1 MRTIYPSL
9 FLWKNKK
16 EPYFCCYNY
25 CDIDLMNCFRQK
37 TLIWKKVV
45 VFVFLGLLLSWMPEP
60 VSAHHIIKG
69 KVVDKVNN
77 SPLSGASVKIKDS
90 SEGTITDEWGN
101 FTLGTDHEV
110 GILLISF
117 LGYNTQEISF
127 SSHSGLI
134 NVLMEADVIDLE
146 DVYVSGSQK
155 APLSIAQ
162 IDVNIRSVNSS
173 QDVLRVVPGL
183 FIAQHAGGGKSEQIF
198 LRGFDADHGTDVN
211 VTVDGMPVNMVSQA
225 HGQGYA
231 DLHWVIPELVNNVD
245 FGKGS
250 YYADRGDFTT
260 AGYVEFQTLS
270 FLDKNMVKVEAG
282 QFNTFRTVGM
292 FNLLNESVNEKRNS
306 FVAMEY
312 YMTDGAFDHPQ
323 NLNRFNFYARY
334 NEAINQ
340 KNMMSISASM
350 FNSSW
355 DQSGQIPQSLVE
367 EGSLSRWG
375 SLDPTEGGSTSRF
388 NLSAKLK
395 TQLNNGGALSNQI
408 YFARYNFD
416 LFSNFTFYLNDSIN
430 GDQIRQKES
439 RNLIGYNT
447 AYKKSVHLASEN
459 LIDMEIGGG
468 FRIDDIND
476 SQLLETKKRYEVI
489 DTTNYGNINE
499 QNMNLY
505 GQATWNKKKWMVNL
519 GLRFDAF
526 HFSYLDKTDE
536 QGKSSN
542 KSQSIL
548 SPKLNLAFNAGKSFQ
563 LYFKLGQGFH
573 SNDARVV
580 TRNDSLPTLAK
591 AHGADFGII
600 WKPSPRVILNAAFW
614 QMNLESE
621 MVWSGDAGTWEPSG
635 RTRREGIDFSLRWQ
649 LIDWLFFDTD
659 INYSL
664 GRFVDEPEGTNYIP
678 LAPEW
683 TSTGGF
689 TFNSIQNWSGS
700 IRYRFMTDRPA
711 DESNSVT
718 ALGYSVFDTNV
729 NYSYRNW
736 TFGLSAENLFN
747 TEWNE
752 AQFAGDYR
760 VSQTSEPEYGLTFTP
775 GTPFYLKGSV
785 RFQF

>member
-1 MRTIYPSL
+1 M
-9 FLWKNKK
+9 KK
-16 EPYFCCYNY
+16 
-25 CDIDLMNCFRQK
+25 L
-37 TLIWKKVV
+37 V
-45 VFVFLGLLLSWMPEP
+45 VFAFFGLLLSWIPES
-60 VSAHHIIKG
+60 VFAHHVIKG

-77 SPLSGASVKIKDS
+77 SPLSGASVMIKDS
-90 SEGTITDEWGN
+90 SEGTITDEWGG
-101 FTLGTDHEV
+101 FTLSTEQDE
-110 GILLISF
+110 GIIIVSF
-117 LGYNTQEISF
+117 LGYRTQEISF

-134 NVLMEADVIDLE
+134 NVLMDTDAIDLE
-146 DVYVSGSQK
+146 DVYIDGSHVT
-155 APLSIAQ
+155 PSSIAQ
-162 IDVNIRSVNSS
+162 IDVNIRTVSSS

-211 VTVDGMPVNMVSQA
+211 ISVDGLPVNMVSQA

-231 DLHWVIPELVNNVD
+231 DLHWVIPELVHNVE
-245 FGKGS
+245 FGKGT
-250 YYADRGDFTT
+250 YYAERGDFTT
-260 AGYVEFQTLS
+260 AGYVEFKTLG
-270 FLDKNMVKVEAG
+270 FLDKNMIKVEAG

-292 FNLLNESVNEKRNS
+292 FNLLNESLNEKRNS

-312 YMTDGAFDHPQ
+312 FTTDGPFDDPQ
-323 NLNRFNFYARY
+323 NLNRFNFFARY

-340 KNMMSISASM
+340 SNMLSISASL

-367 EGSLSRWG
+367 DGSLSRWG
-375 SLDPTEGGSTSRF
+375 SLDPTEGGSTSRM

-395 TQLNNGGALSNQI
+395 TQFNNDGALTNQI
-408 YFARYNFD
+408 YFTRYNFD
-416 LFSNFTFYLNDSIN
+416 LYSNFTFYLNDSIN

-439 RNLIGYNT
+439 RNLIGYN
-447 AYKKSVHLASEN
+447 ASYKKSFLFAGEN
-459 LIDMEIGGG
+459 KIDTEIGAG
-468 FRIDDIND
+468 FRLDDIDD
-476 SQLLETKKRYEVI
+476 SQLLHTKKRYEVI
-489 DTTNYGNINE
+489 DTTNYGDINE
-499 QNMNLY
+499 QNLNLF
-505 GQATWNKKKWMVNL
+505 GKITWQKNKWMVNL

-526 HFSYLDKTDE
+526 GFSYMDKTEADKIKNSKK
-536 QGKSSN
+536 QA
-542 KSQSIL
+542 IV
-548 SPKLNLAFNAGKSFQ
+548 SPKLNVAFNATNRFQ
-563 LYFKLGQGFH
+563 LYLKLGQGFH

-591 AHGADFGII
+591 AQGADFGLI
-600 WKPSPRVILNAAFW
+600 WKPSPRVILNTVIW

-649 LIDWLFFDTD
+649 VVDWLFFDTD

-664 GRFVDEPEGTNYIP
+664 GRFVDQPEGSNYIP

-689 TFNSIQNWSGS
+689 TINSIQKWSGS
-700 IRYRFMTDRPA
+700 VRYRFMSDRPA
-711 DESNSVT
+711 DEFNSVT
-718 ALGYSVFDTNV
+718 ALGYTVFDTMI
-729 NYSYRNW
+729 NYAYRNW
-736 TFGLSAENLFN
+736 TFGISAENLFN
-747 TEWNE
+747 TKWNE

-760 VSQTSEPEYGLTFTP
+760 VSQTSEPDYGLTFTP

>member
-1 MRTIYPSL
+1 
-9 FLWKNKK
+9 
-16 EPYFCCYNY
+16 
-25 CDIDLMNCFRQK
+25 MNCFLPE
-37 TLIWKKVV
+37 TSIWKKV
-45 VFVFLGLLLSWMPEP
+45 FVFAFFGLLLSWMPES
-60 VSAHHIIKG
+60 VHAHHVIKG

-77 SPLSGASVKIKDS
+77 SPLSIASVIIKGT
-90 SEGTITDEWGN
+90 SEGTTTDEWGN
-101 FTLGTDHEV
+101 FILGTDFEA
-110 GILLISF
+110 GILVISYI
-117 LGYNTQEISF
+117 GYKNQEIEF
-127 SSHSGLI
+127 SSHSDLI
-134 NVLMEADVIDLE
+134 NIVMEPGSINLE
-146 DVYVSGSQK
+146 DVYVNGSHL

-162 IDVNIRSVNSS
+162 IDVNVRSVNSS

-211 VTVDGMPVNMVSQA
+211 VSVDGLPVNMVSQA

-231 DLHWVIPELVNNVD
+231 DLHWVIPELVSKVD

-260 AGYVEFQTLS
+260 AGYVEFKTLS
-270 FLDKNMVKVEAG
+270 FLNKNMVKVEAG
-282 QFNTFRTVGM
+282 QFNTLRAVGM
-292 FNLLNESVNEKRNS
+292 FNLLDNNDQGKNA

-312 YMTDGAFDHPQ
+312 FTTDGAFDNPQ
-323 NLNRFNFYARY
+323 NLNRINLFARY
-334 NEAINQ
+334 NQAINSH
-340 KNMMSISASM
+340 NMLSLTTSF
-350 FNSSW
+350 FNSGW
-355 DQSGQIPQSLVE
+355 DQSGQIPQSSVE
-367 EGSLSRWG
+367 DGSLSRWG
-375 SLDPTEGGSTSRF
+375 SLDPTEGGATSRY
-388 NLSAKLK
+388 NLSAKLIS
-395 TQLNNGGALSNQI
+395 QLNKGGTLNNQI
-408 YFARYNFD
+408 YYSRYNFD
-416 LFSNFTFYLNDSIN
+416 LFSNFTFFLHDSIN
-430 GDQIRQKES
+430 GDQIRQKEG
-439 RNLIGYNT
+439 RNLFGYN
-447 AYKKSVHLASEN
+447 AVYDKSMSLAKEN
-459 LIDMEIGGG
+459 KIETQLGGG
-468 FRIDDIND
+468 IRIDDIND
-476 SQLLETKKRYEVI
+476 SQLLRTKKRFEVI
-489 DTTNYGNINE
+489 DTTNYGDINE
-499 QNMNLY
+499 QNLNVF
-505 GQATWNKKKWMVNL
+505 GKITWLKKKWMVNL

-526 HFSYLDKTDE
+526 HFSYLDKTEVDRTKNTKT
-536 QGKSSN
+536 QAIIN
-542 KSQSIL
+542 
-548 SPKLNLAFNAGKSFQ
+548 PKLNVSFNATKNFQ
-563 LYFKLGQGFH
+563 LYLKLGQGFH

-591 AHGADFGII
+591 AIGADLGIN
-600 WKPSPRVILNAAFW
+600 WKPSPRVILNAAIW

-649 LIDWLFFDTD
+649 LVDWLFFDAD

-664 GRFVDEPEGTNYIP
+664 GRFVDEPEGANYIP

-700 IRYRFMTDRPA
+700 IRYRFMSDRPA

-718 ALGYSVFDTNV
+718 ALGYAVFDTNV

-760 VSQTSEPEYGLTFTP
+760 VSQASEPEYGLTFTP

>member
-1 MRTIYPSL
+1 M
-9 FLWKNKK
+9 
-16 EPYFCCYNY
+16 
-25 CDIDLMNCFRQK
+25 
-37 TLIWKKVV
+37 VV
-45 VFVFLGLLLSWMPEP
+45 VTFFGLLLSWMP
-60 VSAHHIIKG
+60 VSVYAHHIIKG
-69 KVVDKVNN
+69 NVSDKTSG
-77 SPLSGASVKIKDS
+77 SPLSGASVTIKNS

-101 FTLGTDHEV
+101 FTLGTEQEE
-110 GILLISF
+110 GILIISF
-117 LGYNTQEISF
+117 LGYDAQEISF

-134 NVLMEADVIDLE
+134 NVLMEADAIDLE
-146 DVYVSGSQK
+146 DVFINGSHIT
-155 APLSIAQ
+155 PLSIAQ

-211 VTVDGMPVNMVSQA
+211 ISVDGMPVNMVSQA

-231 DLHWVIPELVNNVD
+231 DLHWVIPELVHNVE
-245 FGKGS
+245 FGKGT
-250 YYADRGDFTT
+250 YYAERGDFTT
-260 AGYVEFQTLS
+260 AGYVEFKTLG
-270 FLDKNMVKVEAG
+270 FLDKNSVKVEVG
-282 QFNTFRTVGM
+282 QYNTFRTVGM
-292 FNLLNESVNEKRNS
+292 FNLLNENVREKRNA

-312 YMTDGAFDHPQ
+312 FTTDGAFDNPQ
-323 NLNRFNFYARY
+323 NLNRFNFFTRY
-334 NEAINQ
+334 NEAINEN
-340 KNMMSISASM
+340 NMMSITASM

-395 TQLNNGGALSNQI
+395 TTLNNNGSFSNQI
-408 YFARYNFD
+408 YFTRYNFD
-416 LFSNFTFYLNDSIN
+416 LYSNFTFFLNDSIN

-439 RNLIGYNT
+439 RNLLGYNGV
-447 AYKKSVHLASEN
+447 YKKSIILAEEN
-459 LIDMEIGGG
+459 VIDAELGGG
-468 FRIDDIND
+468 FRLDDIND
-476 SQLLETKKRYEVI
+476 SQLLQTKKRFEVL
-489 DTTNYGNINE
+489 DTTNYGNIDE
-499 QNMNLY
+499 QNLHVF
-505 GQATWNKKKWMVNL
+505 GKISWQKKKWMVNV
-519 GLRFDAF
+519 GLRADAF
-526 HFSYLDKTDE
+526 HFSYLDKTEVDNN
-536 QGKSSN
+536 KSS
-542 KSQSIL
+542 KTQATV
-548 SPKLNLAFNAGKSFQ
+548 SPKLNLAFNATKSFQ

-591 AHGADFGII
+591 AQGADFGVI
-600 WKPSPRVILNAAFW
+600 WKPSPRVILNAAIW

-635 RTRREGIDFSLRWQ
+635 RTRREGVDFSLRWQ

-664 GRFVDEPEGTNYIP
+664 GRFIDEPEGSDYIP

-689 TFNSIQNWSGS
+689 TVNSIQNWSGS
-700 IRYRFMTDRPA
+700 IRYRFISDRPA
-711 DESNSVT
+711 DEINSVT
-718 ALGYSVFDTNV
+718 ALGYTVFDTNV
-729 NYSYRNW
+729 NYSYKQW
-736 TFGLSAENLFN
+736 SFGLSAENLFN

>member
-1 MRTIYPSL
+1 MKY
-9 FLWKNKK
+9 FLQGA
-16 EPYFCCYNY
+16 FV
-25 CDIDLMNCFRQK
+25 
-37 TLIWKKVV
+37 WKKVALV
-45 VFVFLGLLLSWMPEP
+45 GFFGLLISWAPKTLN
-60 VSAHHIIKG
+60 AHNVVKG
-69 KVVDKVNN
+69 RVVDKVSN
-77 SPLSGASVKIKDS
+77 SPLSEATITIKNS
-90 SEGTITDEWGN
+90 TEGTITDEWGN
-101 FTLGTDHEV
+101 FTLVTDQEE
-110 GILLISF
+110 GILIISF
-117 LGYNTQEISF
+117 LGYNSQEISF
-127 SSHSGLI
+127 NSKSGLI
-134 NVLMEADVIDLE
+134 KVLMEPDAIDLE
-146 DVYVSGSQK
+146 DVYINGSNTR
-155 APLSIAQ
+155 PLSIAQ

-211 VTVDGMPVNMVSQA
+211 ITVDGMPVNMVSQA

-231 DLHWVIPELVNNVD
+231 DLHWVIPELVNNVE

-250 YYADRGDFTT
+250 YYAERGDFTT
-260 AGYVEFQTLS
+260 AGYVEFKTLG
-270 FLDKNMVKVEAG
+270 FLDKNMIKVEAG
-282 QFNTFRTVGM
+282 QFNTLRTVGM
-292 FNLLNESVNEKRNS
+292 FNLLRESVNEKRNA

-312 YMTDGAFDHPQ
+312 FTTDGPFDYPQ
-323 NLNRFNFYARY
+323 NLDRFNFFARY

-340 KNMMSISASM
+340 KNMLSISGSA
-350 FNSSW
+350 FNSGW

-375 SLDPTEGGSTSRF
+375 SLDPTEGGSTSRI

-395 TQLNNGGALSNQI
+395 TELNNDASLSNQI
-408 YFARYNFD
+408 YFTRYNFD
-416 LFSNFTFYLNDSIN
+416 LYSNFTFFLNDTIN

-439 RNLIGYNT
+439 RNLFGYNGS
-447 AYKKSVHLASEN
+447 YKKSMILAREN
-459 LIDMEIGGG
+459 MIDTELGAG
-468 FRIDDIND
+468 FRLDDIND
-476 SQLLETKKRYEVI
+476 SQLLQTKNRFEVI
-489 DTTNYGNINE
+489 DTTNYGDIDEKNF
-499 QNMNLY
+499 NLF
-505 GQATWNKKKWMVNL
+505 GKFTWQKKKWVVNA

-526 HFSYLDKTDE
+526 HFSYLDKTGAVNTKNTKT
-536 QGKSSN
+536 QTT
-542 KSQSIL
+542 L
-548 SPKLNLAFNAGKSFQ
+548 SPKLNLAFNASKSFQ

-580 TRNDSLPTLAK
+580 TRNDSLPTLAQ
-591 AHGADFGII
+591 ANGADFGVI
-600 WKPSPRVILNAAFW
+600 WKPSPRVIVNAAIW

-635 RTRREGIDFSLRWQ
+635 RTKREGIDFSLRWQ

-664 GRFVDEPEGTNYIP
+664 GRFVDEPQGATYIP

-689 TFNSIQNWSGS
+689 TINSIRNWSGS
-700 IRYRFMTDRPA
+700 IRYRFMNDRPA

-718 ALGYSVFDTNV
+718 ALGYAVFDTNI
-729 NYSYRNW
+729 NYTYRNW

-760 VSQTSEPEYGLTFTP
+760 VSQTSGPEYGLTFTP

-785 RFQF
+785 GFQF

>member
-1 MRTIYPSL
+1 MNS
-9 FLWKNKK
+9 FLQ
-16 EPYFCCYNY
+16 EFPV
-25 CDIDLMNCFRQK
+25 
-37 TLIWKKVV
+37 WKKVV
-45 VFVFLGLLLSWMPEP
+45 FVTFFGLLLSWMPAS
-60 VSAHHIIKG
+60 VYAHHIIKG
-69 KVVDKVNN
+69 NVSDKASG
-77 SPLSGASVKIKDS
+77 SPLSGASVTIKNS
-90 SEGTITDEWGN
+90 TEGTITDEWGN
-101 FTLGTDHEV
+101 FTLGTEQEE
-110 GILLISF
+110 GILIISF
-117 LGYNTQEISF
+117 LGFDAQEISF

-134 NVLMEADVIDLE
+134 NVLMEADAIDLE
-146 DVYVSGSQK
+146 DVFINGSHIT
-155 APLSIAQ
+155 PLSIAQ

-211 VTVDGMPVNMVSQA
+211 ISVDGMAVNMVSQA

-231 DLHWVIPELVNNVD
+231 DLHWVIPELVHNVE
-245 FGKGS
+245 FGKGT
-250 YYADRGDFTT
+250 YYAERGDFAT
-260 AGYVEFQTLS
+260 AGYVEFKTLG
-270 FLDKNMVKVEAG
+270 FLDKNSVKVEVG
-282 QFNTFRTVGM
+282 QYNTFRTVGM
-292 FNLLNESVNEKRNS
+292 FNLLNENVREKRNA

-312 YMTDGAFDHPQ
+312 FTTDGAFDNPQ
-323 NLNRFNFYARY
+323 NLNRFNFFTRY
-334 NEAINQ
+334 NEAINEN
-340 KNMMSISASM
+340 NMMSITASM
-350 FNSSW
+350 FTSSW

-395 TQLNNGGALSNQI
+395 TTLNNNASLSNQL
-408 YFARYNFD
+408 YFTRYNFD
-416 LFSNFTFYLNDSIN
+416 LYSNFTFFLNDSIN

-439 RNLIGYNT
+439 RNLLGYNG
-447 AYKKSVHLASEN
+447 AYKKSIILAEEN
-459 LIDMEIGGG
+459 VIDAELGGG
-468 FRIDDIND
+468 FRLDDIND
-476 SQLLETKKRYEVI
+476 SQLLQTKKRFEVL
-489 DTTNYGNINE
+489 DTTNYGDIDE
-499 QNMNLY
+499 QNLHVF
-505 GQATWNKKKWMVNL
+505 GKISWQKKKWLVNV
-519 GLRFDAF
+519 GLRADAF
-526 HFSYLDKTDE
+526 HFSYLDKTEVDTN
-536 QGKSSN
+536 KSS
-542 KSQSIL
+542 KTQATV
-548 SPKLNLAFNAGKSFQ
+548 SPKLNLAFNATKSFQ

-591 AHGADFGII
+591 AQGADLGVI
-600 WKPSPRVILNAAFW
+600 WKPSPRVILNAAIW

-635 RTRREGIDFSLRWQ
+635 RTRREGVDFSLRWQ

-664 GRFVDEPEGTNYIP
+664 GRFIDEPQGSDYIP

-689 TFNSIQNWSGS
+689 TVNSIQNWSGS
-700 IRYRFMTDRPA
+700 IRYRFISDRPA
-711 DESNSVT
+711 DEINSVT
-718 ALGYSVFDTNV
+718 ALGYTVFDTNI
-729 NYSYRNW
+729 NYSYKQW
-736 TFGLSAENLFN
+736 SFGISVENLFN